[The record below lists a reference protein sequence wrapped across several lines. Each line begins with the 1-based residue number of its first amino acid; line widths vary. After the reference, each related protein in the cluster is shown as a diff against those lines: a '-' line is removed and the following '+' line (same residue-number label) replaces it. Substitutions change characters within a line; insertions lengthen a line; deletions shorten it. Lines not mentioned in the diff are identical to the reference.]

1 MPQLTGLSANDE
13 GEESSAYEEEDDE
26 LHAQGHRTGGGMFD
40 TGDEEM
46 EEELKNTLER
56 LGIKI
61 EDLDEDEV
69 EDADAQLDA
78 ADRNEDENVEQR
90 VRVKKFKVKATN
102 TEEKQEPVM
111 KQSKCRWSA
120 TKSILTDARCL
131 RIGGQGLFCHQIY

>member
-1 MPQLTGLSANDE
+1 MSANDE

-111 KQSKCRWSA
+111 KQSKCR
-120 TKSILTDARCL
+120 
-131 RIGGQGLFCHQIY
+131 